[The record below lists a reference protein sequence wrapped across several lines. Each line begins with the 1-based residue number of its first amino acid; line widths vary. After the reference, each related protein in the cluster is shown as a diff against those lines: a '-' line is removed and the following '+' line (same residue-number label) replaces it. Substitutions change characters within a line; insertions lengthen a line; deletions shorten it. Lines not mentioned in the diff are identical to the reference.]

1 MVLLT
6 KRELQFLFFHLFIFH
21 KMHKSFKNESKPNKM
36 KPFSKIKLTSM
47 RVLFFF
53 FPSRL
58 NKTEFLTE
66 KGVTHLERKTM

>member
-1 MVLLT
+1 
-6 KRELQFLFFHLFIFH
+6 
-21 KMHKSFKNESKPNKM
+21 MHKSFKNKSKPNKM
-36 KPFSKIKLTSM
+36 KPFPKVKLTSM

-58 NKTEFLTE
+58 NKIEFLTE